1 MSKLLRA
8 GYRRCF
14 RNILF
19 WIALA
24 ASALLG
30 FASGARLKESA
41 MLDDMYVIFGFLIFA
56 AFTSLMIGREFSDGG
71 FRNKITSGYT
81 KGKVFFSEYIVVLTI
96 CLIYTLV
103 AAGIVSLMNPSAYG
117 NILPELL
124 IKSIIGYLLL
134 IVSMI
139 TIIFVVSV
147 LISRKAVAAV
157 LALLLVIGLYL
168 AAYEIDFALSRPEF
182 QKEMV
187 QREDGMWELTG
198 GTEKNPNYIDSP
210 MRENLTFIVNVIP
223 IGQAIQYNEWVA
235 PLFDPIN
242 VRILMG
248 EEEKLLNTMPF
259 YSLGTTIVLLAGA
272 YVIFRK
278 KDFK

>member
-1 MSKLLRA
+1 MMKLLRA
-8 GYRRCF
+8 GYRRYF
-14 RNILF
+14 SNILF
-19 WIALA
+19 WIALV
-24 ASALLG
+24 ASAILG
-30 FASGARLKESA
+30 VASGARLKESA
-41 MLDDMYVIFGFLIFA
+41 RLDDMYVTLGFLIFA
-56 AFTSLMIGREFSDGG
+56 AFTSLMIGREFTDGG

-81 KGKVFFSEYIVVLTI
+81 KGKVFFSEYILALSA
-96 CLIYTLV
+96 CLIFTLV
-103 AAGIVSLMNPSAYG
+103 AAGTITLMNPSAYG

-134 IVSMI
+134 IVSMV
-139 TIIFVVSV
+139 TMIFVVSI
-147 LISRKAVAAV
+147 LISRKAISAV
-157 LALLLVIGLYL
+157 LALLLVIGLFS
-168 AAYEIDFALSRPEF
+168 AAYEIDLALNRPEF
-182 QKEMV
+182 QREMV

-235 PLFDPIN
+235 PLFNPLNI
-242 VRILMG
+242 RILIG

-272 YVIFRK
+272 YVVFRK